1 MKFNLTRNAI
11 DEEVVKAWL
20 EEFKTKLSDLCS
32 VIKMFPCPTLKH
44 RLCQNAITQLL
55 VIRYALMQN
64 ALEEYVL
71 LPQEYVLEK
80 LRLSAFLDEDPR
92 KQR

>member
-32 VIKMFPCPTLKH
+32 VIKLFPCPTLKH

-64 ALEEYVL
+64 ALEKLL

-80 LRLSAFLDEDPR
+80 LRLSAFLEEDPR